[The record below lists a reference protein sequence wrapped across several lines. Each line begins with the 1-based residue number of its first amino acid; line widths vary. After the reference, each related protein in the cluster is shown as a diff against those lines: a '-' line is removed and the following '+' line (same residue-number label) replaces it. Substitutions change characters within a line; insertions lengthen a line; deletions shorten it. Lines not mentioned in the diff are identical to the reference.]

1 MHVIMG
7 EQKCVLGEPLRFNM
21 QKFMSP
27 MSLKAISFKK
37 QVSRVIDYSDH
48 IYGEVRLKEKSA

>member
-1 MHVIMG
+1 MG
-7 EQKCVLGEPLRFNM
+7 EQKCVLGEPLRFNT